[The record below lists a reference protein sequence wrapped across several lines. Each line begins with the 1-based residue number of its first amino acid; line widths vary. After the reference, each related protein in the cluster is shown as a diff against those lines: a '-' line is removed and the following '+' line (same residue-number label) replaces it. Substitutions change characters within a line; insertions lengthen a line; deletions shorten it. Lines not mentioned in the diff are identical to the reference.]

1 MFSEFTHET
10 LCPFLPWHGHIK
22 DITVPKES
30 CGDGEAPYPKRG
42 YKEDGPVMGYRPLLG
57 HGVVMGWSQ
66 GSDRLPSLSILGP
79 LQLFQG
85 EVNIKCFKTINF
97 QTEAPKR
104 TLPNVH
110 L

>member
-1 MFSEFTHET
+1 MGMGSSSIQSVGT
-10 LCPFLPWHGHIK
+10 
-22 DITVPKES
+22 
-30 CGDGEAPYPKRG
+30 KRM
-42 YKEDGPVMGYRPLLG
+42 DQQWGYRHLLG

-66 GSDRLPSLSILGP
+66 GSDHLPSLSILGP